1 MYAWVIYD
9 IHKNRTR
16 LRVAKRCKFYGL
28 VRVQKSVFLGK
39 MKPKWLRRLYNE
51 LSLSINQRRDR
62 LFIVPVSPGSFKRTM
77 QAGAPPLIETT
88 LDDVKTKFFN

>member
-9 IHKNRTR
+9 IHRNRTR
-16 LRVAKRCKFYGL
+16 QRVVKKCKFYGL

-39 MKPKWLRRLYNE
+39 MKEKWLNRMFNE
-51 LSLSINQRRDR
+51 LSLTINQRTDR
-62 LFIVPVSPGSFKRTM
+62 LFVVPISAGQFGRVM
-77 QAGAPPLIETT
+77 QAGAAPAIENS

>member
-16 LRVAKRCKFYGL
+16 QRIAKRCKFYGL

-39 MKPKWLRRLYNE
+39 VKGKWLKRLYNE
-51 LSLSINQRRDR
+51 LSQTINQRTDR
-62 LFIVPVSPGSFKRTM
+62 LFIVPFGADSFSRIM
-77 QAGAPPLIETT
+77 QTGAPPPLHDSF
-88 LDDVKTKFFN
+88 DDAKTKFFN